1 MAEPQGFRYRFGIIW
16 ARTRGFIAG
25 TLVLVVVINF
35 VGLIL
40 PGLSLDTKALVLLVA
55 NLLMG
60 GFFTFVLVRRSQA
73 ALDDA
78 SEADA
83 TH

>member
-1 MAEPQGFRYRFGIIW
+1 MTEPQGFRYRFALIW

-25 TLVLVVVINF
+25 TLVLVVVVNF
-35 VGLIL
+35 VVLIL
-40 PGLSLDTKALVLLVA
+40 PGPSLDTKALVLLVA
-55 NLLMG
+55 NLLVG
-60 GFFTFVLVRRSQA
+60 GVFMFVLTRRSHA